1 MRCALENAY
10 VNEWRTRKHKKCP
23 LAQLEEKIVFGIM
36 ACVAAAHGLV
46 AISIF
51 TLCLLLVVM
60 SLCVKFCAVFCVV
73 FRAAALFDMFRG
85 AVKARAA
92 HPLTH

>member
-1 MRCALENAY
+1 
-10 VNEWRTRKHKKCP
+10 
-23 LAQLEEKIVFGIM
+23 M
-36 ACVAAAHGLV
+36 ACATATHGLV

-51 TLCLLLVVM
+51 TLCLLLVAM
-60 SLCVKFCAVFCVV
+60 RLCVKFCAVFCFV
-73 FRAAALFDMFRG
+73 FRVAALFDMFRG